1 MDDAA
6 WAALTLSLTVL
17 GGVWTWSAFRRRG
30 ATAGLRALGFTLLPL
45 AAYLTR
51 TLQMFTDI
59 VDAVAS
65 WATHLVLSPAV
76 WLGVVLGGVGIALIV
91 GSGMMRARQLGKAT
105 DGASSRALPSG
116 RGSGSAPAV
125 IDTDPEMAE
134 IEAILRKRG
143 IS

>member
-17 GGVWTWSAFRRRG
+17 GGIWTWFSFRRHG
-30 ATAGLRALGFTLLPL
+30 AISGLRALGFTLLPL

-51 TLQMFTDI
+51 TLQMFTRI
-59 VDAVAS
+59 VDAITS
-65 WATHLVLSPAV
+65 WAAHLVFSPVV
-76 WLGVVLGGVGIALIV
+76 WLGVVLGGLGVVLIV
-91 GSGMMRARQLGKAT
+91 VSGMLRSRQLGEG
-105 DGASSRALPSG
+105 GAGTKRSV
-116 RGSGSAPAV
+116 APAAERPEL
-125 IDTDPEMAE
+125 TESDPEMAE